1 MTGSAAESAAESA
14 PGAAGTAPR
23 DAGTEEG
30 VVGTAAE
37 SVAETGESA
46 IGTAAGGV
54 AGTVDQSVAGTI
66 VTVTPSPA
74 VDVTYIVDGIHLGES
89 HRVPAGLQRAG
100 GKGINVSR
108 MVHQLG
114 LPTLA
119 IASCGGSTGEQFRED
134 LIAAGIACRLVPVAV
149 QTRRTI
155 AMVDTK
161 ADQTSI
167 FNEAGPALTAAE
179 WRELAAVVVD
189 SLDTAAVLVGSG
201 SLPVGAPADFYPALV
216 ALAHNAGVP
225 AIIDTSG
232 PGIVAAA
239 RAGAD
244 LLKPNAEELSAALGD
259 PNRVSAARSLIGLG
273 AKMVLVSAGEEGMLA
288 FSAEAPESYWQARLA
303 VPLRGNPT
311 GAGDAAVAAAAVA
324 LASGVVDPEEILR
337 RATAW
342 SAAAVL
348 MPAAGELSPRYA
360 QLAGELIVS
369 RHRC

>member
-1 MTGSAAESAAESA
+1 MASAVGQNAVSSAVGQDAVASAAEQAAASAAEQDSVA
-14 PGAAGTAPR
+14 SAAGT
-23 DAGTEEG
+23 TEG
-30 VVGTAAE
+30 IRG
-37 SVAETGESA
+37 
-46 IGTAAGGV
+46 I
-54 AGTVDQSVAGTI
+54 I
-66 VTVTPSPA
+66 VTVTPNPA
-74 VDVTYIVDGIHLGES
+74 VDLTYTVDGMHPGES
-89 HRVPAGLQRAG
+89 HRVASPLVRAG

-108 MVHQLG
+108 VIHQLG

-119 IASCGGSTGEQFRED
+119 ITSCGGLGGEQFRQD
-134 LIAAGIACRLVPVAV
+134 LAAAGLAHRLVQVAAP
-149 QTRRTI
+149 TRRTI
-155 AMVDTK
+155 ALVDTA

-167 FNEAGPALTAAE
+167 FNEAGGALNTAE
-179 WRELAAVVVD
+179 WRKLAGAVVD

-201 SLPVGAPADFYPALV
+201 SLPAGAPADFYPALV

-232 PGIVAAA
+232 AGIVAAA

-244 LLKPNAEELSAALGD
+244 LLKPNLEELSAALGD
-259 PNRVSAARSLIGLG
+259 PDPVSAARTLIDLG
-273 AKMVLVSAGEEGMLA
+273 AKMVLVSAGPDGMLA
-288 FSAEAPESYWQARLA
+288 FSAEAPESYWQAHLVA
-303 VPLRGNPT
+303 PLRGNPT

-324 LASGVVDPEEILR
+324 LASGVRDPEEILR

-369 RHRC
+369 RHNG